1 MQNLLENVIE
11 ELEAVVKD
19 TGNAFWNIPPAT
31 AALLQWLIKVHK
43 PLRVLEIGTSNGY
56 SALRM
61 AQALSH
67 TGGVLYTV
75 ESHAERFEMARLNF
89 EKAGVGE
96 IVHQVKGHAPEIFS
110 TLAGSFDMVFL
121 DATKMEYQSYVDF
134 LYPKLSAGAIVV
146 ADNCVSHGDDVY
158 MQKFL
163 QFMKETPLFS
173 SVLLS
178 FDNGVLL
185 AHKS

>member
-1 MQNLLENVIE
+1 MQSLLETVID
-11 ELEAVVKD
+11 ELEVVVRE
-19 TGNAFWNIPPAT
+19 TNNAFWNIPPAT

-75 ESHAERFEMARLNF
+75 ESHAQRFEMAKANF

-96 IVHQVKGHAPEIFS
+96 IVRQLKGHAPEILS
-110 TLAGSFDMVFL
+110 SVEGTFDMAFL

-134 LYPKLSAGAIVV
+134 LYPKLSAGAIVI
-146 ADNCVSHGDDVY
+146 ADNCVSHGDDVH

-163 QFMKETPLFS
+163 AFMKETPLFS